1 VGRSDASIATVNSG
15 NATTFNL
22 TALKKF
28 VVYHIQML
36 AYTAVGDGATS
47 LPALSVRTFEDGTPA
62 FFCVLSI
69 VRACHLCFYMV
80 CMEGFVTSQF
90 AVNLV
95 ACCVLVNLLFNL
107 LISLNNNSKLK
118 RRMQH
123 FLFCFVYFSFERKF
137 CTIVTIINRFVQ
149 CSKVLNLEVLDTS
162 EVLYRSV
169 QTI

>member
-1 VGRSDASIATVNSG
+1 MVPPVYLPSASAP
-15 NATTFNL
+15 
-22 TALKKF
+22 LKMVHLHSF
-28 VVYHIQML
+28 VCSQY
-36 AYTAVGDGATS
+36 
-47 LPALSVRTFEDGTPA
+47 FEFLLQSTLL
-62 FFCVLSI
+62 FSCL

-123 FLFCFVYFSFERKF
+123 FWFCFVYFSFERKF